1 MSPNYYEFSAMFYL
15 CVNVQRQMY
24 AVMFSAVQCRCSV
37 SVPAVHVVEP
47 SMLTLPLP
55 SSSLPLPIGS
65 NRIDDSLTDDHIA
78 AGTVFYLNLTTS
90 PTEDY
95 DYGKCFQWLDESGST
110 DIIAVKDQM
119 ADWRINDGWYTLD
132 GRKLNARP
140 TQKGIYINKGK
151 KVVIM

>member
-1 MSPNYYEFSAMFYL
+1 MVVPYGNYLAFNDAHPDSEGTIY
-15 CVNVQRQMY
+15 
-24 AVMFSAVQCRCSV
+24 
-37 SVPAVHVVEP
+37 
-47 SMLTLPLP
+47 
-55 SSSLPLPIGS
+55 
-65 NRIDDSLTDDHIA
+65 RIDDSLTDDHTA

-90 PTEDY
+90 PAEDD

-151 KVVIM
+151 KVVIK